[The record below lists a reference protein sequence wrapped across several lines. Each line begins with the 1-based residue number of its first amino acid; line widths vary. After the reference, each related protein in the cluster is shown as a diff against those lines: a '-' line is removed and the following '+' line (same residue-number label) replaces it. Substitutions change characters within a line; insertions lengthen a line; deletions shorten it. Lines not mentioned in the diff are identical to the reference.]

1 MAVFRVE
8 KNKNYTVM
16 SNHHLKDKSL
26 TLKSKGLLSLILSL
40 PEEWNYT
47 TRGLAAICKEGVDCI
62 GATLRELEN
71 AGYIRRNKLRDEKG
85 RITDTEYVI
94 YEFPQDS
101 QSYPQNPQEND
112 PNTGKP
118 DTPLPHTASP
128 DTEKPYMDKPH
139 TENPAQLNT
148 NINKSLKKI
157 NTDILNNHQSIPQT
171 RGSYPQSAP
180 KSTIDRIDE
189 IDFFNSYRELIYD
202 NIEYDIIK
210 EQYKYEKTML
220 DEIVETMV
228 DYVCGKRES
237 VRIGGAEYPSEI
249 VKSRL
254 LKLDSSHIEYV
265 IDCIKKNTTKIGNI
279 KAYLLT
285 ALYNAPTTIDH
296 YYRTLVNHDM
306 AHNWGE

>member
-47 TRGLAAICKEGVDCI
+47 TRGFASICKEGVDCI
-62 GATLRELEN
+62 GASLRELEN
-71 AGYIRRNKLRDEKG
+71 TGYIERNKLRDEKG

-101 QSYPQNPQEND
+101 QSYPQNPQETD

-128 DTEKPYMDKPH
+128 DTENPYMDEPH

-148 NINKSLKKI
+148 KIDKSLKKEI
-157 NTDILNNHQSIPQT
+157 TKGLNNHQSITPAQ
-171 RGSYPQSAP
+171 GSYPQSAP
-180 KSTIDRIDE
+180 ETTIDRIDE
-189 IDFFNSYRELIYD
+189 IDSFNRYRDLIYA
-202 NIEYDIIK
+202 NIDYEIIK
-210 EQYKYEKTML
+210 EQYKYEKNML
-220 DEIVETMV
+220 DEIVETML

-237 VRIGGAEYPSEI
+237 VKIGKAEYPPEI

-279 KAYLLT
+279 RAYLLT
-285 ALYNAPTTIDH
+285 ALYNAPATIDH
-296 YYRTLVNHDM
+296 YYTTLVSHDM
-306 AHNWGE
+306 ANWGK